1 MHRTALLP
9 LRLLAVVLVLVSARE
24 ACTAERPPNIIHIV
38 GDDIGWDDLSC
49 FGAKDIKTPHL
60 DRLAASGRKF
70 TSFYAP
76 APYCTASRAAM
87 MTGCYADRIGIPP
100 VLFPYSKI
108 GINAS
113 EVTIAE
119 LLKGRGYATAC
130 VGKWHL
136 GHQPEFLPVRH
147 GFDRFLGIP
156 YPNDH
161 EPERFGWSKAGGREG
176 WIAPPMPLF
185 SNDTIIEE
193 PADLENLPTR
203 FTQEC
208 VKFIRQHHD
217 QPFFLHFSN
226 IETHTPWF
234 TPGRFV
240 GTSQA
245 GAYGDAVQCLDW
257 SVGQIVATLIDLNLL
272 DQTLIVFHADN
283 GYLPPG
289 SNNSDLPNVYGKYA
303 TVDASR
309 KHVLRGG
316 KGTLF
321 EGGPRV
327 SCIAHWS
334 GKVPAG
340 TMCDEVTASFDLF
353 TTFAKLAGA
362 DVPQDRVIDGRD
374 IAPLLFAHEGA
385 KSPHEAFYYY
395 HGGALGGVRVGPWK
409 LMFPGVARGATAN
422 ANKNA
427 PQSPELYDLNSDRG
441 ETTDVAADHPDVVA
455 ELKQLAEKARD
466 DIGDTRLQRKG
477 KNTRPVGQ
485 LTDTTPAKRAW
496 SETRAPHN
504 Q

>member
-1 MHRTALLP
+1 MSRSPFILTALLVGSVC
-9 LRLLAVVLVLVSARE
+9 LNLAA
-24 ACTAERPPNIIHIV
+24 AERPPNIIHIV

-49 FGAKDIKTPHL
+49 FGAKDIKTPNL
-60 DRLAASGRKF
+60 DRLATRGRKF
-70 TSFYAP
+70 TSFYSP

-108 GINAS
+108 GINAN

-130 VGKWHL
+130 IGKWHL

-147 GFDRFLGIP
+147 GFDRFFGIP

-161 EPERFGWSKAGGREG
+161 EPDRVGWAKAGGREG
-176 WIAPPMPLF
+176 YIPPPLPLF
-185 SNDTIIEE
+185 SNDTIVEE
-193 PADLENLPTR
+193 PADLENLPMR

-208 VKFIRQHHD
+208 VRFIRQHHD
-217 QPFFLHFSN
+217 RPFFLHFSN

-245 GAYGDAVQCLDW
+245 GSYGDAVQCLDW
-257 SVGQIVATLIDLNLL
+257 SVGQLVATLGDLNLL
-272 DQTLIVFHADN
+272 DNTLIVFHADN
-283 GYLPPG
+283 GYLSSN
-289 SNNSDLPNVYGKYA
+289 SNNGDLPNVYGKYA
-303 TVDASR
+303 TVDDTRQHA
-309 KHVLRGG
+309 LRGG

-327 SCIAHWS
+327 SCIASWP
-334 GKVPAG
+334 GKIPTG
-340 TMCDEVTASFDLF
+340 TTCDEVTASFDLF
-353 TTFAKLAGA
+353 ATFAKLGGA
-362 DVPQDRVIDGRD
+362 DLPQDRVIDGKD
-374 IAPLLFAHEGA
+374 ISPLLFGHDGA

-395 HGGALGGVRVGPWK
+395 HGGALGGVRVGQWK
-409 LMFPGVARGATAN
+409 LMFPGVARGGGAN

-427 PQSPELYDLNSDRG
+427 PPTGPELYDLAHDLG
-441 ETTDVAADHPDVVA
+441 ETQNVASEHADIV
-455 ELKQLAEKARD
+455 ERLQKLAEKTRE

-485 LTDTTPAKRAW
+485 LTDTAPAKRA
-496 SETRAPHN
+496 SS